1 MTSSL
6 HNKFFKAALVEAHKA
21 FKKNEVPIG
30 AVIVRHQKIIARAHN
45 LTEKKG
51 NFLAHA
57 EILCIEKASK
67 KLKTKYLK
75 DCEIFITLEPC
86 RMCEAAASLSR
97 IESIYYLVGSEKF
110 GATGKAYKQIYLSEQ
125 KLESSEESR
134 KLLQDFFKK
143 KRYDKK
149 R

>member
-1 MTSSL
+1 MSSEL
-6 HNKFFKAALVEAHKA
+6 YKKFFKAALVEAGKA

-30 AVIVRHQKIIARAHN
+30 AVVVKNEKIIARAHN

-57 EILCIEKASK
+57 EILCIEKAAK

-97 IESIYYLVGSEKF
+97 IESIHYLIGSEKF
-110 GATGKAYKQIYLSEQ
+110 GASGKAYKQISLSEQ

-143 KRYDKK
+143 KRYAKK